1 MKAPSVR
8 EGSKENGTLVTGNQ
22 IYKGCLVRQRTLTGQ
37 AFIQWTIANSLDS
50 ALRDDKKFVNRFMA
64 GKAKIMSKSRS
75 AKIPPVSIAPRS
87 RSGKNLSV
95 SITVRRREQTF

>member
-37 AFIQWTIANSLDS
+37 AAHIN
-50 ALRDDKKFVNRFMA
+50 
-64 GKAKIMSKSRS
+64 
-75 AKIPPVSIAPRS
+75 
-87 RSGKNLSV
+87 RSGFYPMDNCKLS
-95 SITVRRREQTF
+95 RLCFKR